1 MHWNYN
7 RKVFNSKLATHN
19 QYNNLIVNQ
28 NKLDLIFK
36 AYDVRGIYG
45 DTLTLETAYNIGVAF
60 SEFVQSEKIIVGH
73 DGRTSNLEIFN
84 AIATGIKS
92 KNKDVHY
99 IGTVPTDVVYSLSG
113 LLDLPGLII
122 TASHN
127 PKEWNGFKF
136 CNRGASPIGVESGL
150 LEIKKLASKNYAL
163 PLVLTESKKEDV
175 TDIYINH
182 LKEIVNPEHINSSI
196 KFAIDGGNGAI
207 GSVIDSLSSKYGLN
221 YEGIYMDVDGTF
233 PNHPADPSNPKNL
246 EELVNLVLEK
256 NYQFGVAFDG
266 DADRAVFSDDKG
278 HIISGSIM
286 TAIISDWLL
295 SKRGE
300 IKVVHNVNV
309 PPSVTSY
316 LNKKG
321 VNLIRS
327 KVGHSYIKQI
337 MRDEDADFGGEHSAH
352 FYLREN
358 FYADSGIVTLLIFLQ
373 ILSEKNQ
380 TPSELIS
387 SYSFFPS
394 SGEINFNVKNV
405 DESISIVKN
414 NFEKEFDTLDG
425 ISYFEDDYWFNIRG
439 SNTEPKLRLNAEA
452 KNIEILSELVN
463 KIRNIIE
470 R

>member
-1 MHWNYN
+1 M
-7 RKVFNSKLATHN
+7 
-19 QYNNLIVNQ
+19 NQ

-84 AIATGIKS
+84 AVATGIKS
-92 KNKDVHY
+92 KNKDIHY

-136 CNRGASPIGVESGL
+136 CNSGASPIGVESGL
-150 LEIKKLASKNYAL
+150 LEIKKLASKNYEL
-163 PLVLTESKKEDV
+163 PLVLTESKKNDV
-175 TDIYINH
+175 ADIYINH
-182 LKEIVNPEHINSSI
+182 LKKIVDPDNINSSI

-207 GSVIDSLSSKYGLN
+207 GSVIDSLSSKYSLN
-221 YEGIYMDVDGTF
+221 FEGIYMDVDGRF
-233 PNHPADPSNPKNL
+233 PNHPADPSNPENL

-278 HIISGSIM
+278 NIISGSIM

-295 SKRGE
+295 AKRGE

-309 PPSVTSY
+309 PPSVTNY
-316 LNKKG
+316 LNNKG

-405 DESISIVKN
+405 DESIAIVQN
-414 NFEKEFDTLDG
+414 SFEKEFDTLDG

-452 KNIEILSELVN
+452 KNIETLNELVN

>member
-1 MHWNYN
+1 M
-7 RKVFNSKLATHN
+7 
-19 QYNNLIVNQ
+19 NQ

-163 PLVLTESKKEDV
+163 PLVLAESKKEDV

-278 HIISGSIM
+278 NIISGSIM

-300 IKVVHNVNV
+300 IKVVHNINV

-414 NFEKEFDTLDG
+414 SFEKEFDTLDG

-452 KNIEILSELVN
+452 KNIEILNELVN

>member
-1 MHWNYN
+1 
-7 RKVFNSKLATHN
+7 
-19 QYNNLIVNQ
+19 VNQ

-84 AIATGIKS
+84 AVATGIKS

-278 HIISGSIM
+278 NIISGSIM

-295 SKRGE
+295 AKRGE

-405 DESISIVKN
+405 DESIAIVQN
-414 NFEKEFDTLDG
+414 SFEKEFDTLDG

-452 KNIEILSELVN
+452 KNIEILNELVN

>member
-1 MHWNYN
+1 M
-7 RKVFNSKLATHN
+7 
-19 QYNNLIVNQ
+19 NQ

-84 AIATGIKS
+84 AVATGIKS

-136 CNRGASPIGVESGL
+136 CNRGASQIGVESGL

-278 HIISGSIM
+278 NIISGSIM

-295 SKRGE
+295 AKRGE

-405 DESISIVKN
+405 DESIAIVQN
-414 NFEKEFDTLDG
+414 SFEKEFDTLDG

-452 KNIEILSELVN
+452 KNIEILNELVN

>member
-1 MHWNYN
+1 
-7 RKVFNSKLATHN
+7 
-19 QYNNLIVNQ
+19 VNQ

-45 DTLTLETAYNIGVAF
+45 DTLTLETAYNIGIAF

-163 PLVLTESKKEDV
+163 PLVLAESKKEDV

-182 LKEIVNPEHINSSI
+182 LKEIVNPERINSSI

-207 GSVIDSLSSKYGLN
+207 GSVIDILSSKYGLN

-278 HIISGSIM
+278 NIISGSIM

-295 SKRGE
+295 AKRGE
-300 IKVVHNVNV
+300 IKIVHNVNV

-414 NFEKEFDTLDG
+414 SFEKEFDTLDG

-452 KNIEILSELVN
+452 KNIETLNELVN

>member
-1 MHWNYN
+1 M
-7 RKVFNSKLATHN
+7 
-19 QYNNLIVNQ
+19 NQ

-84 AIATGIKS
+84 AVATGIKS

-163 PLVLTESKKEDV
+163 PLVLAESKKEDV
-175 TDIYINH
+175 TEIYINH

-278 HIISGSIM
+278 NIISGSIM

-295 SKRGE
+295 AKRGE
-300 IKVVHNVNV
+300 IKLVHNVNV

-405 DESISIVKN
+405 DESIAIVQN
-414 NFEKEFDTLDG
+414 SFEKEFDTLDG

-452 KNIEILSELVN
+452 KNIEILNELVN

>member
-1 MHWNYN
+1 M
-7 RKVFNSKLATHN
+7 
-19 QYNNLIVNQ
+19 NQ

-163 PLVLTESKKEDV
+163 PLVLAESKKEDV

-278 HIISGSIM
+278 NIISGSIM

-295 SKRGE
+295 AKRGG

-405 DESISIVKN
+405 DESIAIVQN
-414 NFEKEFDTLDG
+414 SFEKEFDTLDG

-452 KNIEILSELVN
+452 KNIEILNELVN

>member
-1 MHWNYN
+1 M
-7 RKVFNSKLATHN
+7 
-19 QYNNLIVNQ
+19 NQ

-278 HIISGSIM
+278 NIISGSIM

-295 SKRGE
+295 AKRGE

-414 NFEKEFDTLDG
+414 SFEKEFDTLDG

-452 KNIEILSELVN
+452 KNIETLNELVN

>member
-1 MHWNYN
+1 M
-7 RKVFNSKLATHN
+7 
-19 QYNNLIVNQ
+19 NQ

-113 LLDLPGLII
+113 ILDLPGLII

-163 PLVLTESKKEDV
+163 PLVLAESKKEDV

-278 HIISGSIM
+278 NIISGSIM

-295 SKRGE
+295 SKRVE
-300 IKVVHNVNV
+300 IKVVHNINV

-405 DESISIVKN
+405 DESISMVKN
-414 NFEKEFDTLDG
+414 SFEKEFDTLDG

-452 KNIEILSELVN
+452 KNIETLNELVN

>member
-1 MHWNYN
+1 M
-7 RKVFNSKLATHN
+7 
-19 QYNNLIVNQ
+19 NQ

-113 LLDLPGLII
+113 ILDLPGLII

-163 PLVLTESKKEDV
+163 PLVLAESKKEDV

-278 HIISGSIM
+278 NIISGSIM

-300 IKVVHNVNV
+300 IKVVHNINV

-405 DESISIVKN
+405 DESISMVKN
-414 NFEKEFDTLDG
+414 SFEKEFDTLDG

-452 KNIEILSELVN
+452 KNIETLNELVN

>member
-1 MHWNYN
+1 M
-7 RKVFNSKLATHN
+7 
-19 QYNNLIVNQ
+19 NQ

-36 AYDVRGIYG
+36 AYDIRGIYG

-84 AIATGIKS
+84 AVATGIKS

-99 IGTVPTDVVYSLSG
+99 TGTVPTDVVYSLSG

-278 HIISGSIM
+278 NIISGSIM

-295 SKRGE
+295 AKRGE

-405 DESISIVKN
+405 DESIAIVQN
-414 NFEKEFDTLDG
+414 SFEKEFDTLDG

-452 KNIEILSELVN
+452 KNIEILNELVN

>member
-1 MHWNYN
+1 M
-7 RKVFNSKLATHN
+7 
-19 QYNNLIVNQ
+19 NQ

-45 DTLTLETAYNIGVAF
+45 DTLTLETAYNIGAAF
-60 SEFVQSEKIIVGH
+60 SEFVQSKKIIVGH

-84 AIATGIKS
+84 AVATGIKS

-99 IGTVPTDVVYSLSG
+99 IGTAPTDVVYSLSG

-136 CNRGASPIGVESGL
+136 CDRGASPIGVESGL

-163 PLVLTESKKEDV
+163 PLVLTETKKEDV

-182 LKEIVNPEHINSSI
+182 LKEIVNPENINSSI

-207 GSVIDSLSSKYGLN
+207 GSVVDSLSSKYGLN

-278 HIISGSIM
+278 NIISGSIM

-295 SKRGE
+295 AKRGE

-414 NFEKEFDTLDG
+414 SFEKEFDTLDG

-452 KNIEILSELVN
+452 KNIETLNELVN

>member
-1 MHWNYN
+1 M
-7 RKVFNSKLATHN
+7 
-19 QYNNLIVNQ
+19 NQ

-84 AIATGIKS
+84 AVATGIKS

-150 LEIKKLASKNYAL
+150 LEIKKLASKNHAL
-163 PLVLTESKKEDV
+163 PLVLVESKKEDV

-278 HIISGSIM
+278 NIISGSIM

-295 SKRGE
+295 AKRGE

-405 DESISIVKN
+405 DESIAIVQN
-414 NFEKEFDTLDG
+414 SFEKEFDTLDG

-452 KNIEILSELVN
+452 KNIEILNELVN

>member
-1 MHWNYN
+1 M
-7 RKVFNSKLATHN
+7 
-19 QYNNLIVNQ
+19 NQ

-84 AIATGIKS
+84 AVASGIKS
-92 KNKDVHY
+92 KNKDIHY

-136 CNRGASPIGVESGL
+136 CNSGASPIGVESGL
-150 LEIKKLASKNYAL
+150 LEIKKLASKNYEL
-163 PLVLTESKKEDV
+163 PLVLTESKKNDV
-175 TDIYINH
+175 ADIYINH
-182 LKEIVNPEHINSSI
+182 LKKIVDPENINSSI

-207 GSVIDSLSSKYGLN
+207 GSVIDSLSSKYSLN
-221 YEGIYMDVDGTF
+221 FEGIYMDVDGRF
-233 PNHPADPSNPKNL
+233 PNHPADPSNPENL

-278 HIISGSIM
+278 NIISGSIM

-295 SKRGE
+295 AKRGE

-309 PPSVTSY
+309 PPSVTNY
-316 LNKKG
+316 LNNKG
-321 VNLIRS
+321 VNLIRA

-405 DESISIVKN
+405 DESIALVQNS
-414 NFEKEFDTLDG
+414 FEKEFDTLDG

-452 KNIEILSELVN
+452 KNIEILNELVN

>member
-1 MHWNYN
+1 M
-7 RKVFNSKLATHN
+7 
-19 QYNNLIVNQ
+19 NQ

-84 AIATGIKS
+84 AVATGIKS
-92 KNKDVHY
+92 RNKDVHY

-113 LLDLPGLII
+113 LLDLPGMII

-278 HIISGSIM
+278 NIISGSIM

-295 SKRGE
+295 AKRGE

-309 PPSVTSY
+309 PPSVTGY

-405 DESISIVKN
+405 DKSIAIVQN
-414 NFEKEFDTLDG
+414 SFEKEFDTLDG

-452 KNIEILSELVN
+452 KNIEILNELVN

>member
-60 SEFVQSEKIIVGH
+60 SEFIQSEKIIVGH

-84 AIATGIKS
+84 AVATGIKS

-175 TDIYINH
+175 IDIYINH

-278 HIISGSIM
+278 NIISGSIM

-295 SKRGE
+295 AKRGE

-414 NFEKEFDTLDG
+414 SFEKEFDTLDG

-452 KNIEILSELVN
+452 KNIEILNELVN

>member
-1 MHWNYN
+1 M
-7 RKVFNSKLATHN
+7 
-19 QYNNLIVNQ
+19 NQ

-45 DTLTLETAYNIGVAF
+45 DTLTLETAYNIGAAF
-60 SEFVQSEKIIVGH
+60 SEFVQSKKIIVGH

-84 AIATGIKS
+84 AVATGIKS

-278 HIISGSIM
+278 NIISGSIM

-405 DESISIVKN
+405 DKSIAIVQN
-414 NFEKEFDTLDG
+414 SFEKEFDTLDG

-452 KNIEILSELVN
+452 KNIEILNELVN

>member
-1 MHWNYN
+1 
-7 RKVFNSKLATHN
+7 
-19 QYNNLIVNQ
+19 VNQ

-84 AIATGIKS
+84 AVATGIKS

-163 PLVLTESKKEDV
+163 PLVLAESKKEDV

-246 EELVNLVLEK
+246 EELVDLVLEK

-266 DADRAVFSDDKG
+266 DADRAVFSDDEG
-278 HIISGSIM
+278 NIISGSIM

-295 SKRGE
+295 AKRGE

-387 SYSFFPS
+387 SYNFFPS

-405 DESISIVKN
+405 DESISIVQN
-414 NFEKEFDTLDG
+414 SFEKEFDSLDG

-452 KNIEILSELVN
+452 KNIETLNELVN